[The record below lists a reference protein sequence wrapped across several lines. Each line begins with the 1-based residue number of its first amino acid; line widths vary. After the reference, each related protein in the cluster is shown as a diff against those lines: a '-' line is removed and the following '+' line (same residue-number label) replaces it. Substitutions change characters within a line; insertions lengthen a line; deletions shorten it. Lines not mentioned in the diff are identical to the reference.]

1 MVETASIMFEVGV
14 IATVGFLG
22 ATLAARVRVSVI
34 IGYIVAGILIGHHI
48 RLDFFGLTYGGV
60 LQESASIQ
68 SISQMGLVL
77 LLFFV
82 GLEFSIAKLR
92 KTKETE
98 AILAVTNLVVSFGPW
113 RISWFTRSPSSTTAD
128 WTRPTHRNFPTQ

>member
-1 MVETASIMFEVGV
+1 MLEVGV
-14 IATVGFLG
+14 IATAGFLG
-22 ATLAARVRVSVI
+22 AMLASRARVSVI
-34 IGYIVAGILIGHHI
+34 IGYIVAGILIGPHI

-68 SISQMGLVL
+68 RISQMDLVL

-82 GLEFSIAKLR
+82 GLEFSIAKLQ

-98 AILAVTNLVVSFGPW
+98 AILAVTNLAVSFGPW
-113 RISWFTRSPSSTTAD
+113 RISWFTRSPSSTIAD
-128 WTRPTHRNFPTQ
+128 WTRPTRRNFPTQ